1 MLAITALWW
10 DAGVGD
16 LIGSLTGLD
25 ALVGVSLLPFIWHE
39 SYTLLLLFGYMYDS
53 DDVLIKR
60 VVLAAISIEWS
71 SSRHSAL
78 LRPLGWKESL
88 CYTDANMAGKV
99 GSQVSESLAL
109 YMRDRIA
116 TL

>member
-1 MLAITALWW
+1 MLAITAMWW

-16 LIGSLTGLD
+16 LIGPLTGFG
-25 ALVGVSLLPFIWHE
+25 ALFGVSLLPFIWQE

-60 VVLAAISIEWS
+60 VVLAAISTEWS

-78 LRPLGWKESL
+78 LRPLGWKEGL
-88 CYTDANMAGKV
+88 CYADSNMAGKV
-99 GSQVSESLAL
+99 GSQVSKSLAL

>member
-1 MLAITALWW
+1 MLAITAMWW

-16 LIGSLTGLD
+16 LIGPLTGLG
-25 ALVGVSLLPFIWHE
+25 ALVGVSLLPFVWRE

-71 SSRHSAL
+71 SSRNGAF
-78 LRPLGWKESL
+78 LRPLGWKEGL
-88 CYTDANMAGKV
+88 CYTDPNIAGKV
-99 GSQVSESLAL
+99 GSQVSKPLVL
-109 YMRDRIA
+109 YMPDRIA